1 MIRPFDGPRHQ
12 LRIEHDIQ
20 RINTKMML
28 CFKLLSIDLDHIA
41 QALERMEG
49 KADRQDQGEV
59 LDGVIP
65 VKETGHIGEVGVE
78 EIKVFKDEED
88 RAGRDDTHDEIE
100 LSPSSLRPFDEEGSR
115 IIDGNRERQHQ
126 DINRDEGHIKDATG
140 RQKKEPPVGMGDQ
153 EIEDRH
159 RREKDE
165 E

>member
-1 MIRPFDGPRHQ
+1 MSLGF
-12 LRIEHDIQ
+12 LVS
-20 RINTKMML
+20 
-28 CFKLLSIDLDHIA
+28 SIDLDDIA
-41 QALERMEG
+41 QTLERMEG

-65 VKETGHIGEVGVE
+65 VKETGHRGEIGIE

-115 IIDGNRERQHQ
+115 IIDGNGERQHQ
-126 DINRDEGHIKDATG
+126 DIDRDEGHIKDATG

-153 EIEDRH
+153 EIEGRH
-159 RREKDE
+159 RREIDKE
-165 E
+165 